1 MVNNVTQAES
11 GITTNVGVSVTVQ
24 NNVICLKMIIFGI
37 LLYVVVYNGKYVTNI
52 IGNLLMK
59 LYIQQ
64 KHFQQKPFQQIL
76 LKER

>member
-24 NNVICLKMIIFGI
+24 NNIICLKMIIFGI

>member
-1 MVNNVTQAES
+1 MINNVTQVES

-24 NNVICLKMIIFGI
+24 NNIICLKMIIFGI

>member
-1 MVNNVTQAES
+1 MES

-24 NNVICLKMIIFGI
+24 NNIICLKMIIFGI

>member
-1 MVNNVTQAES
+1 MVNNVTQMES

-24 NNVICLKMIIFGI
+24 NNIICLKMIIFGI

>member
-1 MVNNVTQAES
+1 MINNVTQVES

-24 NNVICLKMIIFGI
+24 NNIICLKMIIFGI

-64 KHFQQKPFQQIL
+64 KHFQQKPLQQIL

>member
-1 MVNNVTQAES
+1 MINNVTQIES

-24 NNVICLKMIIFGI
+24 NNIICLKMIIFEI

-59 LYIQQ
+59 LHIQQ
-64 KHFQQKPFQQIL
+64 KYFQQKPFQQIL

>member
-24 NNVICLKMIIFGI
+24 NNIICLKMIIFGI

-52 IGNLLMK
+52 IGNLLMR

>member
-1 MVNNVTQAES
+1 MVNNVTQVES

-24 NNVICLKMIIFGI
+24 NNIICLKMIIFGI